1 MDRPFDLGWAEALP
15 ACEVD
20 DGFVVLRRV
29 VTLPFLEEELREPYP
44 DDPNDRCEEVRERPY
59 PLREEPNRD
68 PEPNPPNER

>member
-29 VTLPFLEEELREPYP
+29 VTLPFLEEEL
-44 DDPNDRCEEVRERPY
+44 NDRCEEVRERPY

>member
-59 PLREEPNRD
+59 PLREEPK
-68 PEPNPPNER
+68 PGPKPPNDR